1 MASKPHFDHD
11 EATRLYTIEKW
22 TTTQLAARFCVS
34 ISSMSAML
42 RRRGVALRG
51 NAHHLD
57 GQRIGR
63 LVVLGREGLSPR
75 GAVLWRCR
83 CDCGAEVV
91 VCTMRLVRDKHR
103 KRTCGAMVCRKAERA
118 EKAT

>member
-1 MASKPHFDHD
+1 MAKRYDHD
-11 EATRLYTIEKW
+11 EATRLYTVTKW
-22 TTTQLAARFCVS
+22 TTTQLAARFRVS
-34 ISSMSAML
+34 VGSMSAML

-83 CDCGAEVV
+83 CDCGKEVV

-103 KRTCGAMVCRKAERA
+103 KRTCGAWACRKAERA
-118 EKAT
+118 ARAT

>member
-1 MASKPHFDHD
+1 MAKRYDHD

-22 TTTQLAARFCVS
+22 TTTQLADRFCVS
-34 ISSMSAML
+34 VSSMSAML

-51 NAHHLD
+51 SGHDLD
-57 GQRIGR
+57 GRRIGR
-63 LVVLGREGLSPR
+63 LVVLGREGVSPR

-91 VCTMRLVRDKHR
+91 VCTMRLVRVKWR
-103 KRTCGAMVCRKAERA
+103 KRTCGAWPCRKAERA
-118 EKAT
+118 ARAT